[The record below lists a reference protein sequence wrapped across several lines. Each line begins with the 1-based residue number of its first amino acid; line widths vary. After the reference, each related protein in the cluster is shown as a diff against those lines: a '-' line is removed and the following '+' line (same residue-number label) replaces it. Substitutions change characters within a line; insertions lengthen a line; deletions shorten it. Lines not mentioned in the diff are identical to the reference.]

1 MKKIICPE
9 CECDDIKIESSGNGI
24 INCLCYECG
33 TEFSVE
39 GDIEEIEMIDIE
51 ELFNL
56 KENTINRGGN

>member
-1 MKKIICPE
+1 MEKIICPQ
-9 CECDDIKIESSGNGI
+9 CECDDIKIESNGNGI

-33 TEFSVE
+33 TEFTVE

-56 KENTINRGGN
+56 K